1 MALTRASAAVVKT
14 EELVNNRNRIINGDM
29 RIAQRGAAGGTG
41 AFINYI
47 DQFSVGRDG
56 GTTGNSF
63 SQSSDAPVGFANSAL
78 LTVTATNGSPGAT
91 NYFEIRHAIE
101 ANNMYDFL
109 FGTVNAQTVV
119 LSFWV
124 KSSVTGTFGGAF
136 NNSGFNYC
144 YPFSYAINSANTWEY
159 KTITITGATAGTWL
173 TGVNAGCYILW
184 SLGLG
189 STYLGT
195 SGAWTATRKQGV
207 TGQVQ
212 LWETN
217 GATFRLTGVQL
228 EVGSTATPFEHRPY
242 GTELALCQRYYQ
254 RIDGFFAVGFNS
266 TTMTGSINF
275 PIEMRSSPTI
285 TVSGALETTDFVT
298 ANFTQSSG
306 NATISGA
313 GARVSA
319 RGVMTDLANFSSLTN
334 HRVYGNLPQINRLL
348 LSAEL

>member
-242 GTELALCQRYYQ
+242 GTELMLCQRYYE
-254 RIDGFFAVGFNS
+254 FNS
-266 TTMTGSINF
+266 SAFSNPMFSGNVTSGSTYYANGVFKVTKRANPTVTLTSTFGKNF
-275 PIEMRSSPTI
+275 PNT
-285 TVSGALETTDFVT
+285 SGSAADISTNSFYEPRT
-298 ANFTQSSG
+298 ATGTGDAF
-306 NATISGA
+306 
-313 GARVSA
+313 
-319 RGVMTDLANFSSLTN
+319 FSSTFTA
-334 HRVYGNLPQINRLL
+334 
-348 LSAEL
+348 SAEL